1 MVEPVASEQ
10 NAGIPGRRRRVV
22 APPRVRPV
30 VHVCKPAAASAVPPT
45 MTSPAAISRMRVKE
59 LKGHLT
65 AVGVDHSGALE
76 KSELVALAMAQ
87 VTASATAEEVSAKD
101 PEQLSMRELE
111 RQLAAMGVDYS
122 DAIDKEELVELYQAH
137 VSTR

>member
-1 MVEPVASEQ
+1 M
-10 NAGIPGRRRRVV
+10 V

-87 VTASATAEEVSAKD
+87 VRGSTSATEEVSAKD

>member
-1 MVEPVASEQ
+1 MRQASNKAKHGKTAKPVASTT
-10 NAGIPGRRRRVV
+10 P
-22 APPRVRPV
+22 
-30 VHVCKPAAASAVPPT
+30 HVCRPAAAPAVPPPAVRGS
-45 MTSPAAISRMRVKE
+45 TSAK
-59 LKGHLT
+59 T
-65 AVGVDHSGALE
+65 
-76 KSELVALAMAQ
+76 
-87 VTASATAEEVSAKD
+87 ATAAVSAKD

>member
-1 MVEPVASEQ
+1 
-10 NAGIPGRRRRVV
+10 
-22 APPRVRPV
+22 
-30 VHVCKPAAASAVPPT
+30 
-45 MTSPAAISRMRVKE
+45 MRVKE

-87 VTASATAEEVSAKD
+87 VRGSTSATEEVSAKD